1 MNVKFLQHS
10 VFYIV
15 RRNKQQIPLLQR
27 KQASKQ
33 QSAIVIMYIFW
44 VHTEQ
49 EARDEQQMR
58 MGSVELTAGRID
70 QEKKVVGKGA
80 GMATGGHG
88 ATQYSNLISISAHM
102 ILCNVVC

>member
-33 QSAIVIMYIFW
+33 QSAIVIMYIFR

-49 EARDEQQMR
+49 EARDEQMR

-80 GMATGGHG
+80 GMATGGP

>member
-1 MNVKFLQHS
+1 
-10 VFYIV
+10 
-15 RRNKQQIPLLQR
+15 
-27 KQASKQ
+27 
-33 QSAIVIMYIFW
+33 MYIFW

-58 MGSVELTAGRID
+58 MGSVELTGRID

-80 GMATGGHG
+80 GMATGGP